1 MILSAQS
8 CIHESILTILDFM
21 RTVVLYI
28 DSLKIGGAE
37 RVTLRFSQWLKRNGW
52 NPILLTRRSKEFD
65 FYPIPESIER
75 VVEQEPPYWVSSLPI
90 LIFPWRV
97 CWLISWLRKKKII
110 LAIGMT
116 TKPAIKLLLAASPL
130 GIPCIVSERNS
141 PPLKRVQFIW
151 SLLRRL
157 SYPWSVLQIVQT
169 KGTGQWLKS
178 HITESPQLLLPNPV
192 QWPLPKFD
200 PCISP
205 HTWLDDAGIP
215 VNSPILLAAGTKT
228 YQKGFDFLVQM
239 FAKLIEEK
247 HNVNLIILG
256 LSRDTNNDQDQIKQL
271 RELLADFPRAQRQ
284 LHFPGRVG
292 NMSDWY
298 EVATIFLLPSRYE
311 GFPNVLLEAMAHGC
325 CCVASDCPH
334 GPADLISDQV
344 NGILMSGSASD
355 EDWRL
360 VLHQLLVNSD
370 MRKNLAN
377 QAILVRESFSDF
389 RLERKFIHAVEV
401 LCK

>member
-1 MILSAQS
+1 MILSTQLCS
-8 CIHESILTILDFM
+8 SESALTNLSFM

-37 RVTLRFSQWLKRNGW
+37 RVTLTFSRWLKRNGW
-52 NPILLTRRSKEFD
+52 NPILLTRRSKDFD
-65 FYPIPESIER
+65 FYPIPDSIER
-75 VVEQEPPYWVSSLPI
+75 VVEPEPPPWVSSLPI
-90 LIFPWRV
+90 LTFPWRI
-97 CWLISWLRKKKII
+97 CWLIGWLRKKKIT

-130 GIPCIVSERNS
+130 GIPCVVSERNFPS
-141 PPLKRVQFIW
+141 LKRVQFSW

-169 KGTGQWLKS
+169 TGTGRWLNS

-200 PCISP
+200 PCICP
-205 HTWLDDAGIP
+205 HSWLDDAGVP
-215 VNSPILLAAGTKT
+215 VDSPILLAAGTKIN
-228 YQKGFDFLVQM
+228 QKGFDFLMQV
-239 FAKLIEEK
+239 FARLIEENADV
-247 HNVNLIILG
+247 HLIILG
-256 LSRDTNNDQDQIKQL
+256 FSLDINQDQIKRL
-271 RELLADFPRAQRQ
+271 RELLVDFPRAQHQ
-284 LHFPGRVG
+284 LHFPGKVG

-298 EVATIFLLPSRYE
+298 EAATIFLLPSRYE

-334 GPADLISDQV
+334 GPADLVSDQI
-344 NGILMSGSASD
+344 NGILMSGSASV

-360 VLHQLLVNSD
+360 VLHQLLVNSNL
-370 MRKNLAN
+370 RKKLAN
-377 QAILVRESFSDF
+377 RAILVREIFSDF
-389 RLERKFIHAVEV
+389 RLERKFIHAVDMV
-401 LCK
+401 CK

>member
-1 MILSAQS
+1 MILSTQLCS
-8 CIHESILTILDFM
+8 SESALTNLSFM

-37 RVTLRFSQWLKRNGW
+37 RVTLTFSRWLKRNGW
-52 NPILLTRRSKEFD
+52 NPILLTRRSKDFD
-65 FYPIPESIER
+65 FYPIPDSIER
-75 VVEQEPPYWVSSLPI
+75 VVEPEPPPWVSSLRI
-90 LIFPWRV
+90 LTFPWRI
-97 CWLISWLRKKKII
+97 CWLIGWLRKKKIT

-130 GIPCIVSERNS
+130 GIPCVVSERNFPS
-141 PPLKRVQFIW
+141 LKRVQFSW

-169 KGTGQWLKS
+169 KGTGRWLNS

-200 PCISP
+200 PCICP
-205 HTWLDDAGIP
+205 HSWLDDAGVP
-215 VNSPILLAAGTKT
+215 VDSPILLAAGTKIN
-228 YQKGFDFLVQM
+228 QKGFDFLMQV
-239 FAKLIEEK
+239 FASLIEENADV
-247 HNVNLIILG
+247 HLIILG
-256 LSRDTNNDQDQIKQL
+256 FSLDINQDQIKRL
-271 RELLADFPRAQRQ
+271 RELLVDFPRAQHQ
-284 LHFPGRVG
+284 LHFPGKVG

-298 EVATIFLLPSRYE
+298 EAATIFLLPSRYE

-334 GPADLISDQV
+334 GPADLVSDQI
-344 NGILMSGSASD
+344 NGILMSGSASV

-360 VLHQLLVNSD
+360 VLHQLLVNSNL
-370 MRKNLAN
+370 RKKLAN
-377 QAILVRESFSDF
+377 RAILVREIFSDF
-389 RLERKFIHAVEV
+389 RLERKFIHAVDMV
-401 LCK
+401 CK

>member
-1 MILSAQS
+1 MILSTQLCSHDSA
-8 CIHESILTILDFM
+8 LTDLGFM

-37 RVTLRFSQWLKRNGW
+37 RVTLTFSRWLKRNGW
-52 NPILLTRRSKEFD
+52 NPILLTRRSKDFD
-65 FYPIPESIER
+65 FYPTPDYIER
-75 VVEQEPPYWVSSLPI
+75 VVEPEPPPWVSSVRI
-90 LIFPWRV
+90 LIFPWRI
-97 CWLISWLRKKKII
+97 CWLIGWLRKKKIT

-130 GIPCIVSERNS
+130 GIPCVVSERNFPS
-141 PPLKRVQFIW
+141 LKRVQFSW

-169 KGTGQWLKS
+169 KGTGRWLKS

-205 HTWLDDAGIP
+205 HGWLEDAGVP
-215 VNSPILLAAGTKT
+215 VNSPILLAAGTKIN
-228 YQKGFDFLVQM
+228 QKGFDFLMQV
-239 FAKLIEEK
+239 FARLIEENSDV
-247 HNVNLIILG
+247 HLIILG
-256 LSRDTNNDQDQIKQL
+256 LSLDINNDQDQIKRL
-271 RELLADFPRAQRQ
+271 RELLARFPRAQRQ
-284 LHFPGRVG
+284 LHFPGKVG

-298 EVATIFLLPSRYE
+298 EAATIFLLPSRYE

-334 GPADLISDQV
+334 GPADLVSDQV
-344 NGILMSGSASD
+344 NGILMSGSASV

-360 VLHQLLVNSD
+360 VLHQLLINSD
-370 MRKNLAN
+370 LRNKLAN
-377 QAILVRESFSDF
+377 KAMLVREIFSDF
-389 RLERKFIHAVEV
+389 RLERKFIHAVEMV
-401 LCK
+401 CK

>member
-1 MILSAQS
+1 MILSTQLCS
-8 CIHESILTILDFM
+8 SESALTNLSFM

-37 RVTLRFSQWLKRNGW
+37 RVTLTFSRWLERNGW
-52 NPILLTRRSKEFD
+52 NPILLTRRSKDFD
-65 FYPIPESIER
+65 FYPIPDSIER
-75 VVEQEPPYWVSSLPI
+75 VVEPEPPPWVSSLRI
-90 LIFPWRV
+90 LTFPWRI
-97 CWLISWLRKKKII
+97 CWLIGWLRKKKIT

-130 GIPCIVSERNS
+130 GIPCVVSERNFPS
-141 PPLKRVQFIW
+141 LKRVQFSW

-169 KGTGQWLKS
+169 KGTGRWLNS

-200 PCISP
+200 PCICP
-205 HTWLDDAGIP
+205 HSWLDDAGVP
-215 VNSPILLAAGTKT
+215 VDSPILLAAGTKIN
-228 YQKGFDFLVQM
+228 QKGFDFLMQV
-239 FAKLIEEK
+239 FASLIEENADV
-247 HNVNLIILG
+247 HLIILG
-256 LSRDTNNDQDQIKQL
+256 FSLDINQDQIKRL
-271 RELLADFPRAQRQ
+271 RELLVDFPRAQHQ
-284 LHFPGRVG
+284 LHFPGKVG

-298 EVATIFLLPSRYE
+298 EAATIFLLPSRYE

-334 GPADLISDQV
+334 GPADLVSDQI
-344 NGILMSGSASD
+344 NGILMSGSASV

-360 VLHQLLVNSD
+360 VLHQLLVNSNL
-370 MRKNLAN
+370 RKKLAN
-377 QAILVRESFSDF
+377 RAILVREIFSDF
-389 RLERKFIHAVEV
+389 RLERKFIHAVDMV
-401 LCK
+401 CK